1 MHLFTCSHPVHRSA
15 MNLRIPSPS
24 WETAVSPTEH
34 PASAAQES
42 GWTATCPSSLPYKML
57 AKRWRKLPSGDSAC
71 LNLLRGGMKKSVA
84 AVI

>member
-1 MHLFTCSHPVHRSA
+1 MHLFTCSHPAHRSA

-57 AKRWRKLPSGDSAC
+57 AKRWRKLPSGDSDC
-71 LNLLRGGMKKSVA
+71 VSELLLCGHCC
-84 AVI
+84 